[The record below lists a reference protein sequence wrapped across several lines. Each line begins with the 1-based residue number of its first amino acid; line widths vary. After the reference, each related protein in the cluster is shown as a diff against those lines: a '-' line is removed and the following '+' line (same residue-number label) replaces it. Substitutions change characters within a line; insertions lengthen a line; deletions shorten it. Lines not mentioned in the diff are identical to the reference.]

1 MTMHVDPVATEDD
14 EESADALLK
23 FGDELREPFTRGMQH
38 AGCPRM
44 VTACQPELHV
54 RRFVGLT
61 AGWPI

>member
-14 EESADALLK
+14 EENADARLK
-23 FGDELREPFTRGMQH
+23 FGDELSEPFTSGIRH
-38 AGCPRM
+38 AWCPRM

-54 RRFVGLT
+54 RRFAGLT